1 MDINQL
7 SRQLQYYDE
16 ERRKDRE
23 MIVQLQG
30 RVEALTR
37 ELDARSRYA
46 VGLEATLSELRGQI
60 SRAMGWTSAVE
71 QLRAEFSQGISR
83 VDDVRQKADRD
94 TQRVRQ
100 LESESVMRLI
110 NETKKEI
117 KPYARYAEEIEAR
130 KLEDAR
136 LAELIGRVQVQTLDI
151 ERRLDQPAAAIAYL
165 EEQRRQDNRRILSL
179 EQELPDVKRRIELF
193 PPQLLMLDEAVRR
206 KQTEIEEA
214 AKLLETQSQLL
225 ENQRVGDIRRE
236 RQFAEYVETIEKIKQ
251 RAEDI
256 ATQTTGFVQMREE
269 VRRSVT
275 EIPEFLNRMEVR
287 INEVFELQ
295 RDAEERAKR
304 IAETFRDKIEKL
316 QQEFMVS
323 QDEKWHPRDKRISE
337 QDERIDIIE
346 SEFSKIPTIMPIYE
360 IFEVFARH
368 YAEAGR
374 EWLAKSGQMLD
385 RAKAALPAEPI
396 TMSRRQKRKQQS
408 DKAREIAR
416 PEALL
421 EDPDLLS

>member
-1 MDINQL
+1 MDINQI
-7 SRQLQYYDE
+7 SKQFQYYDE

-23 MIVQLQG
+23 MIMQLQG
-30 RVEALTR
+30 RVESLTR
-37 ELDARSRYA
+37 ELDARSRYS
-46 VGLEATLSELRGQI
+46 VGVEAALSELRGQI
-60 SRAMGWTSAVE
+60 SRAMGWNSAVE
-71 QLRAEFSQGISR
+71 QLRSEFLLGINR
-83 VDDVRQKADRD
+83 VDELRVKAERD

-117 KPYARYAEEIEAR
+117 KPYARYSEEIEAR

-165 EEQRRQDNRRILSL
+165 EEQRRQDNRRILAV
-179 EQELPDVKRRIELF
+179 EQEIPDVKRRIDLF
-193 PPQLLMLDEAVRR
+193 PPQLLLLDEAVRR

-214 AKLLETQSQLL
+214 VKILEAQSQLL
-225 ENQRVGDIRRE
+225 ENQRVSDIRRE
-236 RQFAEYVETIEKIKQ
+236 RQFAEYVETIERIKQ

-256 ATQTTGFVQMREE
+256 AAQATGFVQMREE
-269 VRRSVT
+269 VRRSLID
-275 EIPEFLNRMEVR
+275 IPEFLNRMEVR

-295 RDAEERAKR
+295 RDSEERAKR
-304 IAETFRDKIEKL
+304 IAEAFRDKIEKL
-316 QQEFMVS
+316 QQEFAVA
-323 QDEKWHPRDKRISE
+323 QDEKWHPRDKRISD
-337 QDERIDIIE
+337 QDERIDLIE
-346 SEFSKIPTIMPIYE
+346 EELGKIPIITPIYE

-374 EWLAKSGQMLD
+374 EWLAKSGPLLD
-385 RAKAALPAEPI
+385 RAKATLPADPI
-396 TMSRRQKRKQQS
+396 VLSRRQKRKQQT

-416 PEALL
+416 PEGSVA
-421 EDPDLLS
+421 DPDLLS

>member
-193 PPQLLMLDEAVRR
+193 PPQLLLLDEAVRR

-346 SEFSKIPTIMPIYE
+346 GEFSKIPTIMPIYE

>member
-193 PPQLLMLDEAVRR
+193 PPQLLLLDEAVRR

>member
-46 VGLEATLSELRGQI
+46 VGIEAALSELRGQI
-60 SRAMGWTSAVE
+60 SRSMGWTSAVE
-71 QLRAEFSQGISR
+71 QLRAEFSQSINR
-83 VDDVRQKADRD
+83 VDDTRQKAERD

-110 NETKKEI
+110 NETKKEV

-130 KLEDAR
+130 KLEDSR
-136 LAELIGRVQVQTLDI
+136 LSELIGRVQVQTLDI

-179 EQELPDVKRRIELF
+179 EQEIPDVKRRIDLF
-193 PPQLLMLDEAVRR
+193 PPQILLLDEAVRR

-214 AKLLETQSQLL
+214 AKLLESQSQML
-225 ENQRVGDIRRE
+225 ENQRVSDIRRE

-269 VRRSVT
+269 VRRSIV

-304 IAETFRDKIEKL
+304 IAETFKDKIEKL
-316 QQEFMVS
+316 QQEFIVA

-337 QDERIDIIE
+337 QDERIDLIE
-346 SEFSKIPTIMPIYE
+346 GEFSKIPTIMPIYE
-360 IFEVFARH
+360 IFEVFSRH

-374 EWLAKSGQMLD
+374 EWLAKSGQLLD
-385 RAKAALPAEPI
+385 RAKATLPAEPI

-416 PEALL
+416 PETLID
-421 EDPDLLS
+421 DPDLLS

>member
-1 MDINQL
+1 MDINQI
-7 SRQLQYYDE
+7 SKQFQYYDE

-23 MIVQLQG
+23 MIMQLQG
-30 RVEALTR
+30 RVESLTR
-37 ELDARSRYA
+37 ELDARSRYS
-46 VGLEATLSELRGQI
+46 VGVEAALSELRGQI
-60 SRAMGWTSAVE
+60 SRAMGWNSAVE
-71 QLRAEFSQGISR
+71 QLRSEFLLGINR
-83 VDDVRQKADRD
+83 VDELRVKAERD

-117 KPYARYAEEIEAR
+117 KPYARYSEEIEAR

-165 EEQRRQDNRRILSL
+165 EEQRRQDNRRILAV
-179 EQELPDVKRRIELF
+179 EQEIPDVKRRIDLF
-193 PPQLLMLDEAVRR
+193 PPQLLLLDEAVRR

-214 AKLLETQSQLL
+214 VKVLEAQSQLL
-225 ENQRVGDIRRE
+225 ENQRVSDIRRE
-236 RQFAEYVETIEKIKQ
+236 RQFAEYVETIERIKQ

-256 ATQTTGFVQMREE
+256 AAQATGFVQMREE
-269 VRRSVT
+269 VRRSLID
-275 EIPEFLNRMEVR
+275 IPEFLNRMEVR

-295 RDAEERAKR
+295 RDSEERAKR
-304 IAETFRDKIEKL
+304 IAEAFRDKIEKL
-316 QQEFMVS
+316 QQEFAVA
-323 QDEKWHPRDKRISE
+323 QDEKWHPRDKRISD
-337 QDERIDIIE
+337 QDERIDLIE
-346 SEFSKIPTIMPIYE
+346 EELGKIPIITPIYE

-374 EWLAKSGQMLD
+374 EWLAKSGPLLD
-385 RAKAALPAEPI
+385 RAKATLPADPI
-396 TMSRRQKRKQQS
+396 VLSRRQKRKQQT

-416 PEALL
+416 PEDSVA
-421 EDPDLLS
+421 DPDLLS

>member
-1 MDINQL
+1 MDINQI
-7 SRQLQYYDE
+7 SKQFQYYDE

-23 MIVQLQG
+23 MIMQLQG
-30 RVEALTR
+30 RVESLTR
-37 ELDARSRYA
+37 ELDARSRYS
-46 VGLEATLSELRGQI
+46 VGVEAALSELRGQI
-60 SRAMGWTSAVE
+60 SRAMGWNSAVE
-71 QLRAEFSQGISR
+71 QLRSEFLLGINR
-83 VDDVRQKADRD
+83 VDELRVKAERD

-117 KPYARYAEEIEAR
+117 KPYARYSEEIEAR

-165 EEQRRQDNRRILSL
+165 EEQRRQDNRRILAV
-179 EQELPDVKRRIELF
+179 EQEIPDVKRRIDLF
-193 PPQLLMLDEAVRR
+193 PPQLLLLDEAVRR

-214 AKLLETQSQLL
+214 VKVLEAQSQLL
-225 ENQRVGDIRRE
+225 ENQRVSDIRRE
-236 RQFAEYVETIEKIKQ
+236 RQFAEYVETIERIKQ

-256 ATQTTGFVQMREE
+256 AAQATGFVQMREE
-269 VRRSVT
+269 VRRSLVD
-275 EIPEFLNRMEVR
+275 IPEFLNRMEVR

-295 RDAEERAKR
+295 RDSEERAKR
-304 IAETFRDKIEKL
+304 IAEAFRDKIEKL
-316 QQEFMVS
+316 QQEFAVA
-323 QDEKWHPRDKRISE
+323 QDEKWHPRDKRISD
-337 QDERIDIIE
+337 QDERIDLIE
-346 SEFSKIPTIMPIYE
+346 EELGKIPIITPIYE

-374 EWLAKSGQMLD
+374 EWLAKSGPLLD
-385 RAKAALPAEPI
+385 RAKATLPADPI
-396 TMSRRQKRKQQS
+396 VLSRRQKRKQQT

-416 PEALL
+416 PEDSVA
-421 EDPDLLS
+421 DPDLLS

>member
-46 VGLEATLSELRGQI
+46 VGLEATLSELRGQL

-83 VDDVRQKADRD
+83 VDDARQKADRD

-136 LAELIGRVQVQTLDI
+136 LAELVGRVQVQTLDI

-179 EQELPDVKRRIELF
+179 EQELPDVKRRIDLF
-193 PPQLLMLDEAVRR
+193 PPQLLLLDEAVRR

-337 QDERIDIIE
+337 QDERIDLIE
-346 SEFSKIPTIMPIYE
+346 GEFSKIPTIMPIYE

>member
-1 MDINQL
+1 MDINQI
-7 SRQLQYYDE
+7 SKQFQYYDE

-23 MIVQLQG
+23 MIMQLQG
-30 RVEALTR
+30 RVESLTR
-37 ELDARSRYA
+37 ELDARSRYS
-46 VGLEATLSELRGQI
+46 VGVEAALSELRGQI
-60 SRAMGWTSAVE
+60 SRAMGWNSAVE
-71 QLRAEFSQGISR
+71 QLRSEFLLGINR
-83 VDDVRQKADRD
+83 VDELRVKAERD

-117 KPYARYAEEIEAR
+117 KPYARYNEEIEAR

-165 EEQRRQDNRRILSL
+165 EEQRRQDNRRILAV
-179 EQELPDVKRRIELF
+179 EQEIPDVKRRIDLF
-193 PPQLLMLDEAVRR
+193 PPQLLLLDEAVRR

-214 AKLLETQSQLL
+214 VKVLEAQSQLL
-225 ENQRVGDIRRE
+225 ENQRVSDIRRE
-236 RQFAEYVETIEKIKQ
+236 RQFAEYVETIERIKQ

-256 ATQTTGFVQMREE
+256 AAQATGFVQMREE
-269 VRRSVT
+269 VRRSLID
-275 EIPEFLNRMEVR
+275 IPEFLNRMEVR

-295 RDAEERAKR
+295 RDSEERAKR
-304 IAETFRDKIEKL
+304 IAEAFRDKIEKL
-316 QQEFMVS
+316 QQEFAVA
-323 QDEKWHPRDKRISE
+323 QDEKWHPRDKRISD
-337 QDERIDIIE
+337 QDERIDLIE
-346 SEFSKIPTIMPIYE
+346 EELRKIPIITPIYE

-374 EWLAKSGQMLD
+374 EWLAKSGPLLD
-385 RAKAALPAEPI
+385 RAKATLPADPI
-396 TMSRRQKRKQQS
+396 VLSRRQKRKQQT

-416 PEALL
+416 PEDSVA
-421 EDPDLLS
+421 DPDLLS